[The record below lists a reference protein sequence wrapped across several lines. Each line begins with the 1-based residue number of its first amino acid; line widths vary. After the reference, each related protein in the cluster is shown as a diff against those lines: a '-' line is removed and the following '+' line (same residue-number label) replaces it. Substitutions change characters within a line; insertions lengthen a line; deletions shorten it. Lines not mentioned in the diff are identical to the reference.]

1 MNQELAYNLLEI
13 LQTMQEAAKQMQQQ
27 YAAGNIQEFNSLSM
41 DLWDGL
47 TAVKEIAAQEVPT
60 GSRIRLAD
68 GCTCALESLKDI
80 KMFAITNPEKVEW
93 KLEYELDPIIE
104 TAAIQFYYWGIV
116 YEHPEKEEE
125 FRAYLKETDT
135 FALLRVPKEERQY
148 PVDLLI
154 MVLAYNHLDYTMQC
168 VESVLHNLPKKINT
182 EVVLFNH
189 GSTDGTK
196 ALFEGME
203 GVKVLNVAVNGAMPG
218 MVVKANSRGKYYL
231 QISNDIVI
239 GENALD
245 NLYRCAAE
253 HPNYGYV
260 VPTTPAV
267 SNLQVIPADYTT
279 REQFETFARNN
290 NQYDEKKQEQRVR
303 LCNPIQILPSEV
315 FVRMMQ
321 EMYTDKCCNVQALS
335 FPDDKNSLWMRRNGY
350 KCILAKDAYC
360 HHFGSVTLKHDLGKE
375 KQQEKF
381 YLDGRKAFMAR
392 YGVDPWGLGFCYD
405 YDLFHTWEIPCTDN
419 AYVLGINCGLG
430 SNSLKVKEILREKGA
445 KGVILHNGTQ
455 EERFLQDLK
464 GVSDEAFS
472 FGKLSEIIAKTG
484 RKNYNY
490 IVVEGTVVG
499 SKPNNI
505 VQEIID
511 AGLVFEELA
520 YKTPQGQ
527 WKIFQYQ
534 KEEKR

>member
-47 TAVKEIAAQEVPT
+47 TAVKEIVAQEVPR

-68 GCTCALESLKDI
+68 ACTCALESLKDI
-80 KMFAITNPEKVEW
+80 KMFVITNPEKVEW
-93 KLEYELDPIIE
+93 KLEYELTPIIE

-125 FRAYLKETDT
+125 FQAYLKATDT

-148 PVDLLI
+148 PVDLSI
-154 MVLAYNHLDYTMQC
+154 TILAYNHLDYTMQC
-168 VESVLHNLPKKINT
+168 MESVLHNLPKKIST

-196 ALFEGME
+196 SFFEGME
-203 GVKVLNVAVNGAMPG
+203 NIKVLNAAVNGVMPSL
-218 MVVKANSRGKYYL
+218 VVKANARGKYFMI
-231 QISNDIVI
+231 ISNDVIV

-245 NLYRCAAE
+245 NLYRCVKE
-253 HPNYGYV
+253 HPDYGYV
-260 VPTTPAV
+260 VPATPAV
-267 SNLQVIPADYTT
+267 SNLQVIPANYTT
-279 REQFETFARNN
+279 HEQFEAFTRSN
-290 NQYDEKKQEQRVR
+290 NQYDEKRQEQRVR
-303 LCNPIQILPSEV
+303 LCNPLHIMPSEV
-315 FVRMMQ
+315 F
-321 EMYTDKCCNVQALS
+321 EKSTLDIYIDKCCNIRPMA
-335 FPDDKNSLWMRRNGY
+335 FPDDKVSLWMRRNGY

-392 YGVDPWGLGFCYD
+392 YGVDPWGIGFCYD
-405 YDLFHTWEIPCTDN
+405 YDLFDTWEIPSIDN

-455 EERFLQDLK
+455 EERFLEDLR

-490 IVVEGTVVG
+490 IVVEGTVLG
-499 SKPNNI
+499 SNPNNI
-505 VQEIID
+505 VQEIIE
-511 AGLVFEELA
+511 AGLAFEKLA

-527 WKIFQYQ
+527 WKIFKYQ
-534 KEEKR
+534 KEEER

>member
-1 MNQELAYNLLEI
+1 MNQELAYNILEI

-27 YAAGNIQEFNSLSM
+27 YIADNIQEFNSLSM

-47 TAVKEIAAQEVPT
+47 TAVKEIAVQEVPT

-68 GCTCALESLKDI
+68 ACICALESLKDI
-80 KMFAITNPEKVEW
+80 KMFVITNPEKVEW
-93 KLEYELDPIIE
+93 KLEYELTPIIE
-104 TAAIQFYYWGIV
+104 TTAIQFYYWGIV
-116 YEHPEKEEE
+116 YEHPEEHKA
-125 FRAYLKETDT
+125 F
-135 FALLRVPKEERQY
+135 RQY
-148 PVDLLI
+148 LTESDTLGILRSSDAKNTYEFDLSI
-154 MVLAYNHLDYTMQC
+154 MVTGYNHLDYTIQC
-168 VESVLHNLPKKINT
+168 VESIMRNLPSKIT
-182 EVVLFNH
+182 CELIVFNH
-189 GSTDGTK
+189 GSSDNTK
-196 ALFEGME
+196 EFFEQLDNI
-203 GVKVLNVAVNGAMPG
+203 KVINVAVNGVMPL
-218 MVVKANSRGKYYL
+218 VTNKAIMRGRFCL
-231 QISNDIVI
+231 NVSNDIVI
-239 GENALD
+239 GEHAIE
-245 NLYRCAAE
+245 NLYRCIAE
-253 HPNYGYV
+253 HPQYGYV
-260 VPTTPAV
+260 VPSTPSV
-267 SNLQVIPADYTT
+267 SNLQSIPVQYTT
-279 REQFETFARNN
+279 QEGFYEFARENN
-290 NQYDEKKQEQRVR
+290 IYTERRHEQRTR
-303 LCNPIQILPSEV
+303 LCNPLHIMESRTCAKLNLD
-315 FVRMMQ
+315 
-321 EMYTDKCCNVQALS
+321 MYEDKCCNTQPMS
-335 FPDDKNSLWMRRNGY
+335 FPDDRNSLWMRRNGY

-381 YLDGRKAFMAR
+381 YLDGRKDFLEK

-430 SNSLKVKEILREKGA
+430 SNSLKVKEILWEKGA

-520 YKTPQGQ
+520 YKTPQGR

-534 KEEKR
+534 KEEER